1 MDQNAA
7 NDTLRSTFTISDT
20 TFARDNGIVTGTLGI
35 GANVTG
41 YLGSEYPINAV
52 TSLSSVSIY
61 MTLLNSPAK
70 YGIAVFKSKMAA
82 PACNYTILPNILQE
96 V

>member
-1 MDQNAA
+1 MTPYDLPLQSVIP
-7 NDTLRSTFTISDT
+7 LLV
-20 TFARDNGIVTGTLGI
+20 RDNGIVTGTLGI

-70 YGIAVFKSKMAA
+70 YGIAVFKKQNGSPGMQLY
-82 PACNYTILPNILQE
+82 NSPNILQE